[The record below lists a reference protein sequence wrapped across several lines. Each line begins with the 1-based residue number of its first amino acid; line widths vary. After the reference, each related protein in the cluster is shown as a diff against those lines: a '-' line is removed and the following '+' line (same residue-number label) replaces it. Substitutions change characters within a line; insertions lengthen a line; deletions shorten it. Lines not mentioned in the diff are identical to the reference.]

1 MPATLRSLRIRN
13 LALVESLDWELTSG
27 FNVVTGETGA
37 GKSVILGAL
46 KLVLGERAER
56 SLIRTGADQCSVE
69 AVFELDEVEAMNRLL
84 GDQGVEACEENQLL
98 LKRIFSASGTNRQ
111 FINGSQTTLAVLK
124 SVGDGLVDLHG
135 PHDHQS
141 LLSKDHQLAVID
153 GYGKNFRLLAEYH
166 DVFRQIMEFKDR
178 RNQVASDTS
187 AQNLDLWRYQR
198 QELKNAGLK
207 EGELQELGAR
217 YSVIS
222 NARRLMEIA
231 GQILSELSESD
242 SSVINQ
248 LGDIGRS
255 LKELERIDATT
266 SSFVAA
272 HQTATLELDELASS
286 LIDYQSRLDLDPKSL
301 EQMEERLNL
310 LNSLIRKYHRDEAGL
325 IELQAELATRLGDI
339 DHREE
344 RLAQFDREIETLSA
358 KLLALG
364 QRLRE
369 ERSRAGLILAN
380 SICNHLKDLGFAQ
393 ASFEIEFQS
402 LKELGWNGLESVDFL
417 FAPNPG
423 EPISPLRLIASSGEI
438 SRVMLAVKTA
448 LAQADLVGLLV
459 FDEIDANVG
468 GEIAHS
474 VGAKMRAL
482 GNTRQILTITHMPQ
496 VAAAAS
502 RHFCVQ
508 KELSEGRTRTYLF
521 EVTGERR
528 IDELAR
534 MLGGKSKSA
543 IGHAKELLA
552 RNHREGLS

>member
-1 MPATLRSLRIRN
+1 M
-13 LALVESLDWELTSG
+13 VESLDWELTSG

-69 AVFELDEVEAMNRLL
+69 TVFEVDEVKDMNRLL
-84 GDQGVEACEENQLL
+84 ADQGVEPCEEKQLL

-124 SVGDGLVDLHG
+124 SIGDGLVDLHG

-153 GYGKNFRLLAEYH
+153 GYGKNSRQLAEYQ
-166 DVFRQIMEFKDR
+166 DVFRQIMELKDR
-178 RNQVASDTS
+178 NKQLASDTS
-187 AQNLDLWRYQR
+187 TQNLDLWRYQE
-198 QELKNAGLK
+198 QELKNAELE
-207 EGELQELGAR
+207 EGELQKLGSQYA
-217 YSVIS
+217 VIS
-222 NARRLMEIA
+222 NARRLMEIV
-231 GQILSELSESD
+231 GQILSDLSESD
-242 SSVINQ
+242 SSVTKQ
-248 LGDIGRS
+248 LGNIGRS
-255 LKELERIDATT
+255 LKELERIDSTA
-266 SSFVAA
+266 SEFLAA
-272 HQTATLELDELASS
+272 HQTATLELDELARS
-286 LIDYQSRLDLDPKSL
+286 LMNYQSRLDLDPTSL
-301 EQMEERLNL
+301 EQMEDRLNL

-325 IELQAELATRLGDI
+325 IELEAELAARLADV

-344 RLAQFDREIETLSA
+344 RLARFNREIETFTA
-358 KLLALG
+358 RLLDLG

-369 ERSRAGLILAN
+369 ERHRAGMILAD
-380 SICNHLKDLGFAQ
+380 SIGKHLKDLGFAQ
-393 ASFEIEFQS
+393 ASFEIEFEP
-402 LKELGWNGLESVDFL
+402 LKEPGLNGLESVDFQ

-482 GNTRQILTITHMPQ
+482 GDTRQILTITHMPQ

-508 KELSEGRTRTYLF
+508 KEVSEGRTRTFLF

-552 RNHREGLS
+552 RNHRGQVSLGG